1 MELEDLKSKWQSVR
15 PHIDPQINDELVR
28 QSILKGNDV
37 KTKILRRSLW
47 SQISVS
53 ICIIL
58 MATSRIWSPLKLPY
72 WWIGLFCTTIFI
84 MILYSIKSYRTLKKM
99 DIYTDSNTKIM
110 TTIITIKRDYR
121 NLELIG
127 SGVILILMLWMSF
140 IPSFINTWRM
150 YYVWGLTAFAFILE
164 CLWYKS
170 NVKQFN
176 QLLNLDKE

>member
-53 ICIIL
+53 VCMIL

-72 WWIGLFCTTIFI
+72 WWIGLFCTTIFF
-84 MILYSIKSYRTLKKM
+84 MILYSIKGYRTLKKM
-99 DIYTDSNTKIM
+99 DIYKDSNTRIFK
-110 TTIITIKRDYR
+110 TILAIKKEYR

-127 SGVILILMLWMSF
+127 SGVILTLMLWMSF
-140 IPSFINTWRM
+140 IPSFIYTWRM
-150 YYVWGLTAFAFILE
+150 YYVWGLTALAFTLE
-164 CLWYKS
+164 CIWYKS
-170 NVKQFN
+170 NVKKFN